1 VRNFQHAGDDQAHVA
16 QRARSGG
23 VGRGSCFRRISPGF
37 RKRPGSELRTA
48 MTIRPA
54 SFTDLDEIRAMLRE
68 YAAWLEVDL
77 CFQNFEQELAGLPGD
92 YAPPRGRLSIAEGAG
107 CVALRPIDDETCEMK
122 RLYVRPEYRGT
133 GLGRRLIVAIIEEA
147 RGIGYARMRLDTMP
161 KMDSAQRLY
170 ASLGI
175 REIEACRYN
184 PEPGAR
190 FLEATLGP

>member
-1 VRNFQHAGDDQAHVA
+1 
-16 QRARSGG
+16 
-23 VGRGSCFRRISPGF
+23 
-37 RKRPGSELRTA
+37 

-54 SFTDLDEIRAMLRE
+54 TLADLDEIRTMLRE

-92 YAPPRGRLSIAEGAG
+92 YAPPRGRLLIAEGAG
-107 CVALRPIDDETCEMK
+107 CVALRAIDQETCEMK
-122 RLYVRPEYRGT
+122 RLYVRPGHRGS
-133 GLGRRLIVAIIEEA
+133 GLGRQLIAAIIEEA

-170 ASLGI
+170 ASFGF
-175 REIEACRYN
+175 RDIEAYRYN

-190 FLEATLGP
+190 FLELVLG